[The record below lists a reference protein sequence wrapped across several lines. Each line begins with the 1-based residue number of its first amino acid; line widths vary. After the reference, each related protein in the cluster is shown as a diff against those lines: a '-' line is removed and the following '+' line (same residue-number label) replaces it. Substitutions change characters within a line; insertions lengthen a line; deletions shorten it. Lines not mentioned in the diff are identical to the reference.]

1 MPKKTKKKRINKQR
15 EQQIKDSGKMA
26 GIWHEMTIEEDFT
39 KAASRIFLMLRN
51 CQDRFPGKKMALYI
65 DVQGHRNSEG
75 GFDHD
80 AFELIHY
87 FALEKMAQYLTE
99 VRTPLIHI
107 VNPKPQLP
115 LPHELVITDDKN
127 EHSFG
132 FRELENRPR
141 EDSPDKRKTYPTT
154 QAIMKYLGMKEF
166 RCLVCWTS
174 KSVERAHAVP
184 RALGGSNDVRNFAP
198 LCTDHHKASPDVA
211 DSEAFWSWIDHE
223 RKKYSDNRKKEIME
237 IFNPEEADSENQ
249 KLNDESNNFFR
260 LTKAELVDLYGWKHE
275 DFSAISWE
283 LMEEYQ
289 AVLKK
294 ATGKHF
300 GIDQKV
306 STHAWAFDVARQRME
321 NGKNN

>member
-1 MPKKTKKKRINKQR
+1 MPKKTNKNKIKKQR
-15 EQQIKDSGKMA
+15 GRQINNGEKLVL
-26 GIWHEMTIEEDFT
+26 IWHEMTIEEDFA
-39 KAASRIFLMLRN
+39 KAASRIFQMLRN
-51 CQDRFPGKKMALYI
+51 CQNRFPNKKRALHI

-80 AFELIHY
+80 AFELIHH
-87 FALEKMAQYLTE
+87 FALEYMSQYLTE

-107 VNPKPQLP
+107 INKRPQLS
-115 LPHELVITDDKN
+115 LPDELVITDEKN
-127 EHSFG
+127 EHSFD
-132 FRELENRPR
+132 FRGLENRPR
-141 EDSPDKRKTYPTT
+141 EDSPDGRKTYPTT
-154 QAIMKYLGMKEF
+154 QAIMNYLGMTEF

-174 KSVERAHAVP
+174 ESVERAHAVP

-198 LCTDHHKASPDVA
+198 LCTDHHKESPDVA

-223 RKKYSDNRKKEIME
+223 RIKYSDNRQREIME
-237 IFNPEEADSENQ
+237 IFQPKETGSDSQELDEESE
-249 KLNDESNNFFR
+249 NFFR
-260 LTKAELVDLYGWKHE
+260 LVKAELVGLYRWKTE
-275 DFSAISWE
+275 DFSATSWT

-300 GIDQKV
+300 GIDKKV

-321 NGKNN
+321 SGKTN